1 MLGIGIR
8 IDELAALTDE
18 VARTAS
24 RTRACG
30 RRLRSVMAAVALPLS
45 PAAVLTEVADE
56 LDPLSVRLQRLLDVM
71 LDITWH
77 GPRTADDVA
86 LVDPRDL
93 PISWAMDVIEQR
105 FARLDTAAKGNRG
118 DGHVSSADLLAA
130 FGSGGSSGSSAGGD
144 PLLDAAIA
152 RIALDPLAWRVLDT
166 GGDPH
171 STPDATFS
179 RKDLRKVRAHGVDG
193 IDLADFL
200 HAAEAVGRQRSHLD
214 TAAHGGSLDDR
225 FSVKDLRAALES
237 DILDPRTRA
246 DLALL
251 LDHPELLPLL
261 DGFAP
266 HKGAL
271 PVRLVKGLA
280 APAKRV
286 LQFSSPAGIV
296 ISLIADPIDTLRFPV
311 RLVRGGFEAATGTA
325 VGIVRLGLELER
337 MQLLNPF
344 DDPAKTLHRY
354 AKLVSTAVFIVRHL
368 PTVVETITDLD
379 TLERDPDR
387 WLGRIGFTLLSGGA
401 IGGAAA
407 ELGIE
412 QSLLVQIVNS
422 NAVNAGTIVL
432 SVEDRMNDE
441 RRRRDAL
448 ARIAAVE
455 AAVADRVTIPSRS
468 QRPEPKRAQRPG
480 PALPEKAGTKH
491 E

>member
-1 MLGIGIR
+1 
-8 IDELAALTDE
+8 
-18 VARTAS
+18 
-24 RTRACG
+24 
-30 RRLRSVMAAVALPLS
+30 MAAVALPVG
-45 PAAVLTEVADE
+45 PAAVLDEVAE
-56 LDPLSVRLQRLLDVM
+56 ALDPLSVRLQRLLDVM

-77 GPRTADDVA
+77 GPRTADDLA

-93 PISWAMDVIEQR
+93 PISWAMEVIARR

-144 PLLDAAIA
+144 PELDAAIA

-179 RKDLRKVRAHGVDG
+179 RKDLRKVRAHGIDG

-237 DILDPRTRA
+237 DILDPSTRA
-246 DLALL
+246 DVALL

-266 HKGAL
+266 NQGAL
-271 PVRLVKGLA
+271 PIRLVKGLA

-286 LQFSSPAGIV
+286 LQFSSPAGIAL
-296 ISLIADPIDTLRFPV
+296 SLILDPIDTLRFPV
-311 RLVRGGFEAATGTA
+311 RLVRGGIEAATGTA
-325 VGIVRLGLELER
+325 VGVVRLALELER
-337 MQLLNPF
+337 MQLMNPL
-344 DDPAKTLHRY
+344 DHPAETLHRY
-354 AKLVSTAVFIVRHL
+354 ARLASAAVFIARHL
-368 PTVVETITDLD
+368 PTVIETITDLD

-401 IGGAAA
+401 ISGAAA
-407 ELGIE
+407 ELRIE

-432 SVEDRMNDE
+432 SVEDRMDDE
-441 RRRRDAL
+441 RRRRETR

-455 AAVADRVTIPSRS
+455 VAMADRITVPTRA
-468 QRPEPKRAQRPG
+468 QRPEPTRAQRPD
-480 PALPEKAGTKH
+480 PAPPEKARNH
-491 E
+491 A

>member
-18 VARTAS
+18 VERTAS

-30 RRLRSVMAAVALPLS
+30 RRLRSVMATVALPVG
-45 PAAVLTEVADE
+45 PAAVLDEVADA

-77 GPRTADDVA
+77 GPRSADDVA

-93 PISWAMDVIEQR
+93 PITWAMDVIEQR
-105 FARLDTAAKGNRG
+105 FARLDTAAKGNNA
-118 DGHVSSADLLAA
+118 DGHVSSDDLRAA
-130 FGSGGSSGSSAGGD
+130 FGSGGSAGNSAGAD
-144 PLLDAAIA
+144 PVLDAAIA

-166 GGDPH
+166 GGETH
-171 STPDATFS
+171 ATPDATFS
-179 RKDLRKVRAHGVDG
+179 RKDLRKVRAHGTCG

-200 HAAEAVGRQRSHLD
+200 RAADATRRQRSRLD
-214 TAAHGGSLDDR
+214 TAAHGGSPDDR

-237 DILDPRTRA
+237 DMLDPRTRA
-246 DLALL
+246 DVALL

-266 HKGAL
+266 NKGAL

-280 APAKRV
+280 APAKRL

-296 ISLIADPIDTLRFPV
+296 VSLITDPVDTLRFPF
-311 RLVRGGFEAATGTA
+311 RLARGGIEAATGTA
-325 VGIVRLGLELER
+325 VGIVRLGLDLQR
-337 MQLLNPF
+337 MQLTNPF
-344 DDPAKTLHRY
+344 DDPADMVHHY
-354 AKLVSTAVFIVRHL
+354 AKLAATAVFVARHL
-368 PTVVETITDLD
+368 PTVIETITDLD

-387 WLGRIGFTLLSGGA
+387 WLGRIGFTLLSGAA

-407 ELGIE
+407 ELGLE

-422 NAVNAGTIVL
+422 NAMNAGEIVL
-432 SVEDRMNDE
+432 SVADRMDDE
-441 RRRRDAL
+441 RRRRAAR
-448 ARIAAVE
+448 ARIAA
-455 AAVADRVTIPSRS
+455 AAAAIAGRITVPTRAL
-468 QRPEPKRAQRPG
+468 RPN
-480 PALPEKAGTKH
+480 PAPPEKAGNH
-491 E
+491 A